1 MSLNNKLF
9 DNVLNTVGKSLD
21 LRVKRENIIS
31 GNIANVD
38 TPGYTPMDISFD
50 QQIKDLL
57 AKDDGDKLDMVST
70 DSKHIQSDLNPDD
83 VNGELFFDPHS
94 SPNNDRNSVD
104 LDQEMSKLSINSILY
119 NAQVTVL
126 NKKLALLKYAAT
138 DGGK

>member
-1 MSLNNKLF
+1 MTLNNKLF
-9 DNVLNTVGKSLD
+9 DNIINVTKKSLD

-31 GNIANVD
+31 ASISNID

-50 QQIKDLL
+50 EQLKELLNKDNEEV
-57 AKDDGDKLDMVST
+57 KIEKTDKM
-70 DSKHIQSDLNPDD
+70 HISDELSIDQ
-83 VNGELFFDPHS
+83 VEGELFFDPHV
-94 SPNNDRNSVD
+94 SPNNDRNTVD

-126 NKKLALLKYAAT
+126 NKKLAMLKYAAT

>member
-9 DNVLNTVGKSLD
+9 DNLIDTVGKSLD

-31 GNIANVD
+31 SNISNID

-50 QQIKDLL
+50 DELKELLDKDKNNEVDIQ
-57 AKDDGDKLDMVST
+57 ATDKMHITDEINIDD
-70 DSKHIQSDLNPDD
+70 IE
-83 VNGELFFDPHS
+83 GELFFDPHA
-94 SPNNDRNSVD
+94 SPNNDRNTVD

>member
-9 DNVLNTVGKSLD
+9 DNLINTVGKSLD

-31 GNIANVD
+31 SNISNID

-50 QQIKDLL
+50 KQLKELLDKNKDNE
-57 AKDDGDKLDMVST
+57 VNINST
-70 DSKHIQSDLNPDD
+70 DQMHITDELNIDE
-83 VNGELFFDPHS
+83 VEGELFFDPHA
-94 SPNNDRNSVD
+94 SPNNDKNTVD
-104 LDQEMSKLSINSILY
+104 LDQEMSKLSINSVLY

>member
-9 DNVLNTVGKSLD
+9 SNLLNTVEKSLD

-31 GNIANVD
+31 SNISNVD
-38 TPGYTPMDISFD
+38 TPGFTPMDISFD
-50 QQIKDLL
+50 NQLKELLDKD
-57 AKDDGDKLDMVST
+57 KNNEVKINSTNDM
-70 DSKHIQSDLNPDD
+70 HISDELNIDE

>member
-9 DNVLNTVGKSLD
+9 DNLINTVGKSLD

-31 GNIANVD
+31 SNISNID

-50 QQIKDLL
+50 KQLKELLDKNKDNE
-57 AKDDGDKLDMVST
+57 VNINST
-70 DSKHIQSDLNPDD
+70 DQMHITDELNIDE
-83 VNGELFFDPHS
+83 VEGELFFDPHA
-94 SPNNDRNSVD
+94 SPNNDRNTVD
-104 LDQEMSKLSINSILY
+104 LDQEMSKLSINSVLY

>member
-1 MSLNNKLF
+1 MTLNNKLF
-9 DNVLNTVGKSLD
+9 DNIINVTKKSLD

-31 GNIANVD
+31 ANISNID

-50 QQIKDLL
+50 EQLKELLNKDNEEV
-57 AKDDGDKLDMVST
+57 KIEKTDKM
-70 DSKHIQSDLNPDD
+70 HISDELSIDQ
-83 VNGELFFDPHS
+83 VEGELFFDPHV
-94 SPNNDRNSVD
+94 SPNNDRNTVD

-126 NKKLALLKYAAT
+126 NKKLAMLKYAAT